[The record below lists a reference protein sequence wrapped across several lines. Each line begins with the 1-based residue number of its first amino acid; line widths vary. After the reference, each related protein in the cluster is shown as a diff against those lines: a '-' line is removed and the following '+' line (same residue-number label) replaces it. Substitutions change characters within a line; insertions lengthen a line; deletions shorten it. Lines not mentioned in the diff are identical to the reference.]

1 MKNVKEIGDV
11 LGVTLYFI
19 KDIKRDLALILN
31 KLDNQF
37 YWLNWVRYQIFKRK
51 ITIINIR
58 NQNVKCIAE

>member
-1 MKNVKEIGDV
+1 MKNVNEIGDV

-37 YWLNWVRYQIFKRK
+37 Y
-51 ITIINIR
+51 
-58 NQNVKCIAE
+58 